1 MLVAQAAVAQ
11 AIGDVYRPHQPS
23 GPRGT
28 ARATAAR
35 TAVRE
40 WEAMGRETLRFH
52 RHGSTSM
59 ILRGS
64 AAGAVH
70 GTRPQ
75 FALKLILYPFTR
87 IQTIAH
93 ATREYAEKYDT
104 SYSASRHLVHV
115 WASHDSWILM
125 DFVEGRT
132 LAETVRAQFAQE
144 TGSGGELRSLR
155 LDRLREQGILLFEAL
170 EELQRIAEQGSEHN
184 PLKGVHADLSPSN
197 IIVSDADGTF
207 QLIDLGRNYLYT
219 HAVTGTTG
227 GDAAYIAP
235 EVKAGDAEIARA
247 DLYSVAQLLILVG
260 CGRPSAD
267 GVVPDIF
274 YMRATLL
281 ARFIED
287 LIDASP
293 ARRLLIFSTGPG
305 PHFSF
310 ASLKSAFLTELDMVQ
325 ASEGDKT
332 DLRVET
338 GWSALRELLRPLA
351 GDPGKQWRLWR
362 MRRTQGAEQT
372 GNRMPFI
379 NWLLAWSFVA
389 AAAWAITNATVV
401 TWLLRDFNLSWGNSL
416 VELIQHLS
424 HNPNGLPIVDAWRN
438 SDYHVPDWRANLQAR
453 LVGISYA
460 LTAPKYYEV
469 LFSGLTPLAIGRRA
483 GTTSRLALA
492 TEAIMRIM
500 SFAPCVL
507 VMTVT
512 LVEPRWWPINSAI
525 GQILTWLANFLTLS
539 FIRAVITQ
547 SRRLGLT
554 TVPEDDSKITGLFSF
569 AQWAPTSLFYA
580 TAVTT
585 IGTFVYLGHLTDTWV
600 YAMAVTST
608 NIFLFYVIKLGFG
621 GPAIRVMM
629 VRTCLAAERVGRCQ

>member
-1 MLVAQAAVAQ
+1 M
-11 AIGDVYRPHQPS
+11 
-23 GPRGT
+23 
-28 ARATAAR
+28 
-35 TAVRE
+35 
-40 WEAMGRETLRFH
+40 
-52 RHGSTSM
+52 
-59 ILRGS
+59 
-64 AAGAVH
+64 
-70 GTRPQ
+70 
-75 FALKLILYPFTR
+75 
-87 IQTIAH
+87 
-93 ATREYAEKYDT
+93 
-104 SYSASRHLVHV
+104 
-115 WASHDSWILM
+115 
-125 DFVEGRT
+125 
-132 LAETVRAQFAQE
+132 
-144 TGSGGELRSLR
+144 
-155 LDRLREQGILLFEAL
+155 
-170 EELQRIAEQGSEHN
+170 
-184 PLKGVHADLSPSN
+184 HADLSPSN

-227 GDAAYIAP
+227 GDAAYVAP
-235 EVKAGDAEIARA
+235 EVEAGDAEIARA

-351 GDPGKQWRLWR
+351 GDPGKQWRLWQ

-401 TWLLRDFNLSWGNSL
+401 TWLLRDFNSSWGNSL

-438 SDYHVPDWRANLQAR
+438 SSFRAR
-453 LVGISYA
+453 LAGQPA
-460 LTAPKYYEV
+460 GAARRDLLRTDGTEV
-469 LFSGLTPLAIGRRA
+469 LRGALLRPDAAGHRPQGRYDEPA
-483 GTTSRLALA
+483 GPGHRGDHADH
-492 TEAIMRIM
+492 
-500 SFAPCVL
+500 VL
-507 VMTVT
+507 
-512 LVEPRWWPINSAI
+512 
-525 GQILTWLANFLTLS
+525 
-539 FIRAVITQ
+539 RAVCA
-547 SRRLGLT
+547 R
-554 TVPEDDSKITGLFSF
+554 
-569 AQWAPTSLFYA
+569 
-580 TAVTT
+580 
-585 IGTFVYLGHLTDTWV
+585 
-600 YAMAVTST
+600 
-608 NIFLFYVIKLGFG
+608 
-621 GPAIRVMM
+621 
-629 VRTCLAAERVGRCQ
+629 